1 MIVDNH
7 TYAAKAE
14 SKHSPPWRRI
24 FYYLNYARHSNIA
37 TVSAITAHV
46 VAEQVLAK
54 NE

>member
-24 FYYLNYARHSNIA
+24 FIPFTKKGLGK
-37 TVSAITAHV
+37 V
-46 VAEQVLAK
+46 VADKIVVQKYILKYTRMKA
-54 NE
+54 